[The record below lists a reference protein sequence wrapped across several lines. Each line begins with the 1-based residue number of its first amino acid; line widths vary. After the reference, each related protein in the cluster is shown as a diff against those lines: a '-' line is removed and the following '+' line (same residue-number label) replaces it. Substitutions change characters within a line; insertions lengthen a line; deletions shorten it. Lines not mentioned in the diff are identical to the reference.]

1 MMSAKRTMYGKPL
14 SVMIQFHTE
23 NREKVRVMS
32 AKMYGKPPSLMIQLM
47 PHRKEGESKSDVIK
61 KDNVWKAAECNDSVF
76 LQFMAVHGGFLQFM
90 AALCNVHFMPYSKA
104 KLAWLLVSVLPI
116 TPAYSAGSW

>member
-76 LQFMAVHGGFLQFM
+76 LQFMA
-90 AALCNVHFMPYSKA
+90 ALCNVHFMPYSKG